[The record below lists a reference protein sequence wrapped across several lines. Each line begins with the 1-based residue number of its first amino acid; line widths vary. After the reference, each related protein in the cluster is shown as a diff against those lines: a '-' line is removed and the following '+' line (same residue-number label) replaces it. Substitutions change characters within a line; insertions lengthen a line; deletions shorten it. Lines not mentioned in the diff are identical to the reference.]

1 MRTWFVTA
9 LLLTVLSAPMINQ
22 PEVLDD
28 SEHDVRYSTP
38 LQVTISPSTGWTSG
52 GQELTI
58 TGSGFSDLAFTNI
71 TDDGFNHQW
80 VETTADYTDQ
90 AGAWNSIAVDSN
102 GHIHVVH
109 INGGNYQIRHS
120 VYDGNNWNSTN
131 INNCGHTYCWD
142 VDMVI
147 DDNDDL
153 HVAYTTYN
161 TNYESLVYMHY
172 DGTSWSDT
180 EVSVSA
186 NFGSIGIA
194 VDSNNHP
201 HISHAVSGQHCGDGL
216 RLASYDGSSWNY
228 QSIDVGSN
236 RGCES
241 DIVIDEND
249 YVYISYQVRAQSKLK
264 VATNKSGSWDLYTAD
279 AGASTTS
286 LYPGYM
292 TSMVM
297 DQQGQ
302 FHIAHFDDKEEDLRY
317 STGVPNGQWTTTI
330 VESAGHTGREPS
342 IAVDVADNPHIVYR
356 SWSGSSLKYA
366 TIDPATSNWQIS
378 TVSNN
383 GDVGEGNSLF
393 IDENGLMHVAFSDET
408 NDVMMYATKSTGLTQ
423 TAEITV
429 QFGQYGSVT
438 GTVVDDTTITVM
450 TPSSGLM
457 PATVDITLWDKDG
470 NSHVLSSSFQFISED
485 DLDSD
490 GVLNVDDDCPNDAGN
505 STQDLVGCP
514 DDDGDGYSNSGDA
527 FPNDANETT
536 DSDGDGLGDNA
547 DVFPSNGAEQYD
559 SDGDGVGD
567 NSDVFPNDANEST
580 DTDGDGIGDNSD
592 LFPFNANEWEDL
604 DGNQIPDNSE
614 ASKIQISSSS
624 QDLKIHPHH
633 LFANNLTL
641 TIESITSEGYTMV
654 SIQSDPEITP
664 NTGGLPYSFYGGDS
678 QTIVLESSAIMSHLP
693 QEFIDGEYI
702 SDFGPWIN
710 FTVHVTG
717 LPHGCEGLEEW
728 WDEEQ
733 QLICPDKVANYR
745 TDFYQNFSM
754 MLWNG
759 DDDNDGVPN
768 SWDFFP
774 TDINENK
781 DSDGDGVG
789 DNADA
794 FYLESTQWNDT
805 DGDGFG
811 DNWANETWNETRSSG
826 LIGEFVEGAI
836 LADYCPET
844 YGDSSVNG
852 YAGCI
857 DLDGN
862 GVADLF
868 EENQTIDD
876 QVNENQTDNQTD
888 NQANNTNA
896 TTDSDGDGVSDLL
909 DNCPNTPSASQ
920 VDTNGCVIDEDDED
934 TSSEVSDSFFS
945 GANDVVTTSVG
956 IGAILLAIFTLLQT
970 NAVAAILPDTFR
982 WVQVL
987 RRNSKLTKEEV
998 NELTYL
1004 QSLVQAYY
1012 TNQRELVEELEQL
1025 KGDLTARF
1033 MNNEIKKQTREK
1045 LFVLIDELLASS
1057 PNDLYRIANN
1067 EAYFGLSGTIDSDDR
1082 SKLLDEKVAMNE
1094 FANPHAGSQNIS
1106 PSASQQMQN
1115 SSAQAPPINM
1125 VGVDRGDGYELI
1137 EWPQASGFWWYR
1149 TANTHTQW
1157 QRWQQ

>member
-1 MRTWFVTA
+1 MKPYALLVLIL
-9 LLLTVLSAPMINQ
+9 LLLTPFSQLNNSIENEELKEKIVYNIGSNPNYTLESITSITTENRANYVTFQNYTNGLDLVYYDSFYNVWHISENLDGVWTDTIRAPHGSMVRPYEYVSTSFGIFHVRHQEPLSSNNCSNNQMEYNFEVYNMSNNSNNPLEFGICGIAAPSSSNYILAANPASVTTDFFSFGFTSCNRINGMVQ
-22 PEVLDD
+22 YIDHL
-28 SEHDVRYSTP
+28 
-38 LQVTISPSTGWTSG
+38 VTISTNGTMNHNTFG
-52 GQELTI
+52 GRYGLGTYTQCEH
-58 TGSGFSDLAFTNI
+58 LAPPM
-71 TDDGFNHQW
+71 
-80 VETTADYTDQ
+80 VVS
-90 AGAWNSIAVDSN
+90 AGNLSCIAA
-102 GHIHVVH
+102 
-109 INGGNYQIRHS
+109 
-120 VYDGNNWNSTN
+120 DGNNNGGYTGFGEALMIHCVNTENQSLDFNGRFCSAYAGSCYPGIFYSIGESIFYMERNTNSDWSRFNQLWKFNQTGFHELTTTWWPEECWSSGFHYLRSYEMYCADNIWGTGTMNMLWNPITNSSRTIPSQVILSNGFAPFRAGNVGTSEHWIFIETNPLQGNDITLSWSDFDFDTYHDLLDDLPTDGTQYIDLDNDGYGDSMNGLKPDLCPFQFGNSTN
-131 INNCGHTYCWD
+131 D
-142 VDMVI
+142 R
-147 DDNDDL
+147 
-153 HVAYTTYN
+153 
-161 TNYESLVYMHY
+161 
-172 DGTSWSDT
+172 
-180 EVSVSA
+180 
-186 NFGSIGIA
+186 FG
-194 VDSNNHP
+194 
-201 HISHAVSGQHCGDGL
+201 C
-216 RLASYDGSSWNY
+216 
-228 QSIDVGSN
+228 
-236 RGCES
+236 S
-241 DIVIDEND
+241 DI
-249 YVYISYQVRAQSKLK
+249 
-264 VATNKSGSWDLYTAD
+264 
-279 AGASTTS
+279 
-286 LYPGYM
+286 
-292 TSMVM
+292 
-297 DQQGQ
+297 
-302 FHIAHFDDKEEDLRY
+302 
-317 STGVPNGQWTTTI
+317 
-330 VESAGHTGREPS
+330 
-342 IAVDVADNPHIVYR
+342 
-356 SWSGSSLKYA
+356 
-366 TIDPATSNWQIS
+366 
-378 TVSNN
+378 
-383 GDVGEGNSLF
+383 
-393 IDENGLMHVAFSDET
+393 
-408 NDVMMYATKSTGLTQ
+408 
-423 TAEITV
+423 
-429 QFGQYGSVT
+429 
-438 GTVVDDTTITVM
+438 
-450 TPSSGLM
+450 
-457 PATVDITLWDKDG
+457 
-470 NSHVLSSSFQFISED
+470 
-485 DLDSD
+485 
-490 GVLNVDDDCPNDAGN
+490 
-505 STQDLVGCP
+505 
-514 DDDGDGYSNSGDA
+514 DGDGYSDLA
-527 FPNDANETT
+527 
-536 DSDGDGLGDNA
+536 
-547 DVFPSNGAEQYD
+547 
-559 SDGDGVGD
+559 
-567 NSDVFPNDANEST
+567 
-580 DTDGDGIGDNSD
+580 D
-592 LFPFNANEWEDL
+592 LFP
-604 DGNQIPDNSE
+604 
-614 ASKIQISSSS
+614 
-624 QDLKIHPHH
+624 
-633 LFANNLTL
+633 NN
-641 TIESITSEGYTMV
+641 
-654 SIQSDPEITP
+654 P
-664 NTGGLPYSFYGGDS
+664 
-678 QTIVLESSAIMSHLP
+678 
-693 QEFIDGEYI
+693 
-702 SDFGPWIN
+702 
-710 FTVHVTG
+710 
-717 LPHGCEGLEEW
+717 
-728 WDEEQ
+728 
-733 QLICPDKVANYR
+733 
-745 TDFYQNFSM
+745 
-754 MLWNG
+754 
-759 DDDNDGVPN
+759 
-768 SWDFFP
+768 
-774 TDINENK
+774 
-781 DSDGDGVG
+781 
-789 DNADA
+789 
-794 FYLESTQWNDT
+794 TQWNDT